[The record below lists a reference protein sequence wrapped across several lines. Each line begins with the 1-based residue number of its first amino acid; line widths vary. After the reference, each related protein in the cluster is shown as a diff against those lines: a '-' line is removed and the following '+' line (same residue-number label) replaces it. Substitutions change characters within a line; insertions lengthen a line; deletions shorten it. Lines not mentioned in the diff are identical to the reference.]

1 MSLYKGLH
9 FTLGAIIRCIFR
21 VKVEGGENLPSE
33 GSYIVAC
40 NHICDADPVILAAS
54 VKNRRQIRF
63 MAKKELFKIPGLNLL
78 IKTMG
83 AFPIDRSGADVGA
96 IRHMMRLL
104 ESGESTGMF
113 PQGTRHPKE
122 DPRETSVKSGVGM
135 IATHTEATVV
145 PVFLY
150 QKNFKHRIFRKT
162 IVSIGKPIPFE
173 EFEYEKGALGEYVR
187 ISKMVFDRIC
197 EIGEEEGYLK

>member
-1 MSLYKGLH
+1 MTKTYQNYYKFFAGLFKFLYRIKVVGAENIPEQDGFLVCSNH
-9 FTLGAIIRCIFR
+9 FSATDPIKISYAFR
-21 VKVEGGENLPSE
+21 G
-33 GSYIVAC
+33 
-40 NHICDADPVILAAS
+40 H
-54 VKNRRQIRF
+54 QIRY

-104 ESGESTGMF
+104 ESGECTGMF